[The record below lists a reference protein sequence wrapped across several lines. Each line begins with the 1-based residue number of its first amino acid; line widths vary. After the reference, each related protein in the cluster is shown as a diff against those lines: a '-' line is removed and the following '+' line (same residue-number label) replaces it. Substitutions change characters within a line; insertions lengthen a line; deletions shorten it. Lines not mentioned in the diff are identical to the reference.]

1 MDDQCIKD
9 STTVEKDQCI
19 KYECNNGNLVP
30 TYVGKY
36 PRGKVEH
43 KKDACVKGGSNV
55 ERDQYIGYKY
65 S

>member
-36 PRGKVEH
+36 PPGKGRTQERSM
-43 KKDACVKGGSNV
+43 CKGW
-55 ERDQYIGYKY
+55 
-65 S
+65 